1 VRQDPLCFLS
11 GTSRNRRTNGQT
23 TAGNQVQPEAILNE
37 WDVRTTIMIRN
48 IPNKFQAFE
57 LSRLLRLVSHG
68 RVTFSYLRVDFNN
81 RCNVGYAFVDLLTPA
96 DIIPIYN
103 LLAGAKW
110 NIYNSDKV
118 AAICYATIKGREC
131 LTERFRNSGV
141 MTQWAPF
148 RAKLWWNDD
157 DVDSMESP
165 HLLGTVAEFT
175 RSNNHVKL
183 QRSLDNAFHVGL
195 FPPNPRDP
203 NSRNH
208 IDEHDRHLDNR
219 DPAARR
225 PLAHGTWCIIDHPSQ
240 LTGPLALVPSHA
252 SIIVRSNI
260 SLPRIETFSRA
271 PVPYAGRFP
280 RSPSS
285 NY

>member
-1 VRQDPLCFLS
+1 
-11 GTSRNRRTNGQT
+11 
-23 TAGNQVQPEAILNE
+23 
-37 WDVRTTIMIRN
+37 MIRN

-81 RCNVGYAFVDLLTPA
+81 RCNVGYAFVDLLTPH
-96 DIIPIYN
+96 DIIPIYH

-118 AAICYATIKGREC
+118 AAICYATIQGREC
-131 LTERFRNSGV
+131 LSERFRNSGV

-157 DVDSMESP
+157 DAGSLESP
-165 HLLGTVAEFT
+165 YLVGTVAEFT

-203 NSRNH
+203 GSRNH
-208 IDEHDRHLDNR
+208 NDENDRHLDNR

-225 PLAHGTWCIIDHPSQ
+225 PLEHGPWCIIDHPSQ
-240 LTGPLALVPSHA
+240 LTGPLAPVPSHA
-252 SIIVRSNI
+252 SILVRAHV
-260 SLPRIETFSRA
+260 SLPHIDTYNRGHAAYTGSYF
-271 PVPYAGRFP
+271 
-280 RSPSS
+280 RSVS
-285 NY
+285 NNF